1 MQAVA
6 TVAIQPAAALTPA
19 QKRFNNLLARVS
31 QLSASIDTLEALST
45 QHRSSHLS
53 AMAALQQQEDTA
65 RKNLLLYL
73 DRCVQEAELTATQRR
88 SATQIIL
95 GLCEALAH
103 KNDGQVQDVFKQHHS
118 EEDAQALAEEAREGA
133 EHAKAV
139 FEDLFGQPLHGADD
153 LHTAEAV
160 FEAGLRQYREQQ
172 QRLED
177 KRQAK
182 KAKKKPAARQLK
194 DAQQKMDANT
204 ALRTV
209 YRQLASAL
217 HPDREP
223 DEAERLRKTALMSQ
237 VNAAYDRKNLSE
249 LLQLQLQLAQI
260 DSAALSRM
268 ADDKLNAMCLLLK
281 EQVDA
286 LEEDEAQASPDV
298 IYANGKYHMFFCY
311 RFSTDFRGKQR
322 GYRVGYASSIDLVN
336 WERDDAKAGIDVSE
350 QGWDSEMV
358 CYPHVFELD
367 GRIYMAYLGDQVG
380 RYGFGLA
387 VLEGRLE

>member
-6 TVAIQPAAALTPA
+6 TVAIQPDAELTPA
-19 QKRFNNLLARVS
+19 QKRFNTLLARVS
-31 QLSASIDTLEALST
+31 ALSDSIATLEALSA
-45 QHRSSHLS
+45 QHRSSHLTAMS
-53 AMAALQQQEDTA
+53 ALKNQEDAA
-65 RKNLLLYL
+65 RKNLLLFL
-73 DRCVQEAELTATQRR
+73 DGRLHSAELTATHRR

-95 GLCEALAH
+95 ALCEALAH
-103 KNDGQVQDVFKQHHS
+103 KNDAQVQAVFNQHHS
-118 EEDAQALAEEAREGA
+118 EEDAQALAEEARAGA

-139 FEDLFGQPLHGADD
+139 FEDLFGKPLHGADD

-223 DEAERLRKTALMSQ
+223 DEAERLRKTALMSE

-249 LLQLQLQLAQI
+249 LLKLQLHIAQI

-268 ADDKLNAMCLLLK
+268 ADDKVNAMCLLLK
-281 EQVDA
+281 EQVEA
-286 LEEDEAQASPDV
+286 LEEDEAQAQFE
-298 IYANGKYHMFFCY
+298 IRHYLG
-311 RFSTDFRGKQR
+311 
-322 GYRVGYASSIDLVN
+322 VN
-336 WERDDAKAGIDVSE
+336 ELDHISAESLARALAIQLRDKEHEVDTLERDLRRIQNDAELKRWLKE
-350 QGWDSEMV
+350 QAQIAKEARA
-358 CYPHVFELD
+358 ELTD
-367 GRIYMAYLGDQVG
+367 LD
-380 RYGFGLA
+380 
-387 VLEGRLE
+387 RLLYR

>member
-19 QKRFNNLLARVS
+19 QKRFNTLLSRVS

-88 SATQIIL
+88 SATHIIL

-223 DEAERLRKTALMSQ
+223 DEAERLRKTALMSE
-237 VNAAYDRKNLSE
+237 VNTAYDRKNLSE
-249 LLQLQLQLAQI
+249 LLKLQLQLAQI
-260 DSAALSRM
+260 DSMALSRM

-286 LEEDEAQASPDV
+286 LEEDEAQAQFE
-298 IYANGKYHMFFCY
+298 IRHYLG
-311 RFSTDFRGKQR
+311 
-322 GYRVGYASSIDLVN
+322 VN
-336 WERDDAKAGIDVSE
+336 ALDHISAESLARALAIQLRDKAHEVDTLERDLRRIQNEAELKRWLKEQAQLAKEARA
-350 QGWDSEMV
+350 
-358 CYPHVFELD
+358 ELTD
-367 GRIYMAYLGDQVG
+367 MDR
-380 RYGFGLA
+380 
-387 VLEGRLE
+387 VLSSRSP

>member
-1 MQAVA
+1 VSQLSSPWTVAPAQAVA
-6 TVAIQPAAALTPA
+6 TVAIQPAAELTPA
-19 QKRFNNLLARVS
+19 QKRFNTLLARVS
-31 QLSASIDTLEALST
+31 ALSDSIATLESLST
-45 QHRSSHLS
+45 KHRSSHLTAMS
-53 AMAALQQQEDTA
+53 ALKSQEDAA

-73 DRCVQEAELTATQRR
+73 DGCLHSAELTGTHRR

-95 GLCEALAH
+95 ALCEALEH
-103 KNDGQVQDVFKQHHS
+103 KNDGQVQAVFNQHHS
-118 EEDAQALAEEAREGA
+118 EEDAQALAEEARAGA
-133 EHAKAV
+133 KHAKAV
-139 FEDLFGQPLHGADD
+139 FEDLFGKPLHGADD

-223 DEAERLRKTALMSQ
+223 DEAERLRKTALMSE

-249 LLQLQLQLAQI
+249 LLKLQLQLAQI
-260 DSAALSRM
+260 DSAALSRI

-281 EQVDA
+281 EQVEA
-286 LEEDEAQASPDV
+286 LEEDEAQAQFE
-298 IYANGKYHMFFCY
+298 IRHYLG
-311 RFSTDFRGKQR
+311 
-322 GYRVGYASSIDLVN
+322 VN
-336 WERDDAKAGIDVSE
+336 ELDHISAESLTRALAIQLRDKEHEVDTLERDLRRIQNEAELKRWLKEQAQLAKEARA
-350 QGWDSEMV
+350 
-358 CYPHVFELD
+358 ELTD
-367 GRIYMAYLGDQVG
+367 LD
-380 RYGFGLA
+380 
-387 VLEGRLE
+387 RLLYR

>member
-1 MQAVA
+1 MA
-6 TVAIQPAAALTPA
+6 TVAIQPAAELTPA
-19 QKRFNNLLARVS
+19 QKRFNTLLARVS
-31 QLSASIDTLEALST
+31 QLSTSIDMLEALST

-73 DRCVQEAELTATQRR
+73 DRCVQDAALTATHRR

-103 KNDGQVQDVFKQHHS
+103 KHDAHVQAVFNQHHS
-118 EEDAQALAEEAREGA
+118 EEDALALAEEAREGA
-133 EHAKAV
+133 EHAKSV
-139 FEDLFGQPLHGADD
+139 FEDLFGKPLHGADD

-182 KAKKKPAARQLK
+182 KAKKKPATRQLK

-268 ADDKLNAMCLLLK
+268 ADDKLSAMCLLLK

-286 LEEDEAQASPDV
+286 LEEDEAQAQFEIRHYLGV
-298 IYANGKYHMFFCY
+298 N
-311 RFSTDFRGKQR
+311 
-322 GYRVGYASSIDLVN
+322 DLDHISAERLARALAIQLRDKAHEVDTL
-336 WERDDAKAGIDVSE
+336 ERDLRRIQNEAELKRWLKEQAQLAKEARA
-350 QGWDSEMV
+350 
-358 CYPHVFELD
+358 ELTD
-367 GRIYMAYLGDQVG
+367 LD
-380 RYGFGLA
+380 
-387 VLEGRLE
+387 RLLYR

>member
-19 QKRFNNLLARVS
+19 QKRFNTLLARVS
-31 QLSASIDTLEALST
+31 ALSASIDTLEALST

-53 AMAALQQQEDTA
+53 AMSALKQKEDAA
-65 RKNLLLYL
+65 RKSLMLFL
-73 DRCVQEAELTATQRR
+73 DACLHTTELTATHRR

-95 GLCEALAH
+95 ALCEALEH
-103 KNDGQVQDVFKQHHS
+103 KQDPQVQAVFQQHHS
-118 EEDAQALAEEAREGA
+118 EEDAQALVEEARAGA

-139 FEDLFGQPLHGADD
+139 FEDWFGKPLHGADD
-153 LHTAEAV
+153 LQTAEAV

-182 KAKKKPAARQLK
+182 KAKKKTVARQLK
-194 DAQQKMDANT
+194 DAQTQMDAHT

-223 DEAERLRKTALMSQ
+223 DESERLRKTALMSE

-249 LLQLQLQLAQI
+249 LLTLQLRIAQI
-260 DSAALSRM
+260 DSAALGRI

-281 EQVDA
+281 EQVAA
-286 LEEDEAQASPDV
+286 LEEDEAQAQFEIRHYLGVNELDHISPESLARALAIQLRDKAHEV
-298 IYANGKYHMFFCY
+298 D
-311 RFSTDFRGKQR
+311 T
-322 GYRVGYASSIDLVN
+322 L
-336 WERDDAKAGIDVSE
+336 ERDLRRIQNEAELKRWLKEQAQLAKQARAELTD
-350 QGWDSEMV
+350 WD
-358 CYPHVFELD
+358 
-367 GRIYMAYLGDQVG
+367 
-380 RYGFGLA
+380 
-387 VLEGRLE
+387 RLLYR

>member
-19 QKRFNNLLARVS
+19 QKRFNTLLSRVS

-88 SATQIIL
+88 SATHIIL

-223 DEAERLRKTALMSQ
+223 DEAERLRKTALMSE

-249 LLQLQLQLAQI
+249 LLKLQLQLAQI
-260 DSAALSRM
+260 DSMALSRM

-286 LEEDEAQASPDV
+286 LEEDEAQAQFE
-298 IYANGKYHMFFCY
+298 IRHYLG
-311 RFSTDFRGKQR
+311 
-322 GYRVGYASSIDLVN
+322 VN
-336 WERDDAKAGIDVSE
+336 ALDHISAESLARALAIQLRDKAHEVDTLERDLRRIQNEAELKRWLKEQAQLAKEARA
-350 QGWDSEMV
+350 
-358 CYPHVFELD
+358 ELTD
-367 GRIYMAYLGDQVG
+367 MDR
-380 RYGFGLA
+380 
-387 VLEGRLE
+387 VLSSRSP

>member
-1 MQAVA
+1 MQAGA

-19 QKRFNNLLARVS
+19 QKRFNTLLSRVS

-88 SATQIIL
+88 SATHIIL

-118 EEDAQALAEEAREGA
+118 EEDAHALAEEAREGA

-223 DEAERLRKTALMSQ
+223 DEAERLRKTALMSE

-249 LLQLQLQLAQI
+249 LLKLQLQLAQI
-260 DSAALSRM
+260 DSMALSRM

-286 LEEDEAQASPDV
+286 LEEDEAQAQFE
-298 IYANGKYHMFFCY
+298 IRHYLG
-311 RFSTDFRGKQR
+311 
-322 GYRVGYASSIDLVN
+322 VN
-336 WERDDAKAGIDVSE
+336 ALDHISAESLARALAIQLRDKAHEVDTLERDLRRIQNEAELKRWLKEQAQLAKEARA
-350 QGWDSEMV
+350 
-358 CYPHVFELD
+358 ELTD
-367 GRIYMAYLGDQVG
+367 MD
-380 RYGFGLA
+380 
-387 VLEGRLE
+387 RLLSSRSP

>member
-1 MQAVA
+1 MVAPVQAVA
-6 TVAIQPAAALTPA
+6 TVAIQPDAELTPA
-19 QKRFNNLLARVS
+19 QKRFNTLLARVS
-31 QLSASIDTLEALST
+31 ALSDSIATLEALST
-45 QHRSSHLS
+45 QHRSRHLT
-53 AMAALQQQEDTA
+53 AMSALQQQEDAA
-65 RKNLLLYL
+65 RKNLLLFL
-73 DRCVQEAELTATQRR
+73 DSRLHQAELTATHRR

-95 GLCEALAH
+95 ALCEALAH
-103 KNDGQVQDVFKQHHS
+103 KQDQHVQAVFNQHHS
-118 EEDAQALAEEAREGA
+118 EEDAQALAEEARAGA

-139 FEDLFGQPLHGADD
+139 FEDLFGKPLHGADD

-182 KAKKKPAARQLK
+182 KAKKKPVARQLK

-223 DEAERLRKTALMSQ
+223 DAAERLRKTALMSE

-249 LLQLQLQLAQI
+249 LLKLQLHIAQI
-260 DSAALSRM
+260 DSASLSRM

-281 EQVDA
+281 EQVEA
-286 LEEDEAQASPDV
+286 LEEDEAQAQFE
-298 IYANGKYHMFFCY
+298 IRHYLG
-311 RFSTDFRGKQR
+311 
-322 GYRVGYASSIDLVN
+322 VN
-336 WERDDAKAGIDVSE
+336 
-350 QGWDSEMV
+350 
-358 CYPHVFELD
+358 ELD
-367 GRIYMAYLGDQVG
+367 HISAESLTRALAIQLRDKEHEIDTLTRDLRRIQNEAELKRWLKEQAQ
-380 RYGFGLA
+380 LA
-387 VLEGRLE
+387 KEARAELTDLDRLLYR

>member
-1 MQAVA
+1 MA
-6 TVAIQPAAALTPA
+6 TVAIQPHADLTPA
-19 QKRFNNLLARVS
+19 QKRFNTLLARVS
-31 QLSASIDTLEALST
+31 QLSDAIALLEALSS
-45 QHRSSHLS
+45 QHRSRHLS
-53 AMAALQQQEDTA
+53 AMQALQAQEDVA
-65 RKNLLLYL
+65 RQNLLLFL
-73 DRCVQEAELTATQRR
+73 DDRLQQAELTAAHRR

-95 GLCEALAH
+95 ALCEALAH
-103 KNDGQVQDVFKQHHS
+103 NRDTQVQAVFQRHHS
-118 EEDAQALAEEAREGA
+118 EEDAQALAEEARAGA

-139 FEDLFGQPLHGADD
+139 FEDLFGKPLHGADD

-194 DAQQKMDANT
+194 DAQQKMDAHT

-223 DEAERLRKTALMSQ
+223 DEAERLRKTALMSE

-249 LLQLQLQLAQI
+249 LLKLQLQIAQI

-268 ADDKLNAMCLLLK
+268 ADDKLNTMCLLLK
-281 EQVDA
+281 EQVEA
-286 LEEDEAQASPDV
+286 LEEDEAQAQFE
-298 IYANGKYHMFFCY
+298 IRH
-311 RFSTDFRGKQR
+311 
-322 GYRVGYASSIDLVN
+322 DLGVN
-336 WERDDAKAGIDVSE
+336 ELDHISAESLARALAIQLRDKEHAIRTLERDLRRIQNDAELKRWLKE
-350 QGWDSEMV
+350 QAQLAKEARA
-358 CYPHVFELD
+358 ELTD
-367 GRIYMAYLGDQVG
+367 LD
-380 RYGFGLA
+380 
-387 VLEGRLE
+387 RLLYR

>member
-6 TVAIQPAAALTPA
+6 TVAIQPSAALTPA
-19 QKRFNNLLARVS
+19 QKRFNTLLARVS
-31 QLSASIDTLEALST
+31 ALTDSIATLEALST
-45 QHRSSHLS
+45 QHRSSHLH
-53 AMAALQQQEDTA
+53 AMRTLQNHEDDA
-65 RKNLLLYL
+65 RKNLLLFL
-73 DRCVQEAELTATQRR
+73 DGRLHHAELTASHRR
-88 SATQIIL
+88 SATQVIL

-103 KNDGQVQDVFKQHHS
+103 KNDGQVQAVFNQHHS
-118 EEDAQALAEEAREGA
+118 EEDAQALAEEARAGA

-139 FEDLFGQPLHGADD
+139 FEDLFGKPLHGAEA

-223 DEAERLRKTALMSQ
+223 DEAERLRKTALMSD

-249 LLQLQLQLAQI
+249 LLKLQLQLAQI
-260 DSAALSRM
+260 DSTALSRM
-268 ADDKLNAMCLLLK
+268 ADEKLNAMCLLLK
-281 EQVDA
+281 EQVQA
-286 LEEDEAQASPDV
+286 LEEDEAQAQFEIRHHLGVNDLDHISAESLARALALRLRDKAQDV
-298 IYANGKYHMFFCY
+298 DTLQRDLRRIQNEAELKRWLKEQAQLAKEMRAELTNLD
-311 RFSTDFRGKQR
+311 RLRG
-322 GYRVGYASSIDLVN
+322 
-336 WERDDAKAGIDVSE
+336 
-350 QGWDSEMV
+350 
-358 CYPHVFELD
+358 H
-367 GRIYMAYLGDQVG
+367 
-380 RYGFGLA
+380 
-387 VLEGRLE
+387 

>member
-1 MQAVA
+1 MVAPVQAVA
-6 TVAIQPAAALTPA
+6 TVAIQPDAELTPA
-19 QKRFNNLLARVS
+19 QKRFNTLLARVS
-31 QLSASIDTLEALST
+31 ALSDSIATLEALST
-45 QHRSSHLS
+45 KHRSRHLT
-53 AMAALQQQEDTA
+53 AMSALQQQEDAA
-65 RKNLLLYL
+65 RKNLLLFL
-73 DRCVQEAELTATQRR
+73 DSRLHQAELTATHRR

-95 GLCEALAH
+95 ALCEALAH
-103 KNDGQVQDVFKQHHS
+103 KQDQHVQAVFNQHHS
-118 EEDAQALAEEAREGA
+118 EEDAQALAEEARAGA

-139 FEDLFGQPLHGADD
+139 FEDLFGKPLHGADD

-182 KAKKKPAARQLK
+182 KAKKKPVARQLK

-223 DEAERLRKTALMSQ
+223 DAAERLRKTALMSE

-249 LLQLQLQLAQI
+249 LLKLQLHIAQI
-260 DSAALSRM
+260 DSASLSRM

-281 EQVDA
+281 EQVEA
-286 LEEDEAQASPDV
+286 LEEDEAQAQFE
-298 IYANGKYHMFFCY
+298 IRHYLG
-311 RFSTDFRGKQR
+311 
-322 GYRVGYASSIDLVN
+322 VN
-336 WERDDAKAGIDVSE
+336 
-350 QGWDSEMV
+350 
-358 CYPHVFELD
+358 ELD
-367 GRIYMAYLGDQVG
+367 HISAESLTRALAIQLRDKEHEIDTLTRDLRRIQNEAELKRWLKEQAQ
-380 RYGFGLA
+380 LA
-387 VLEGRLE
+387 KEARAELTDLDRLLYR

>member
-118 EEDAQALAEEAREGA
+118 EEDAHALAEEAREGA

-223 DEAERLRKTALMSQ
+223 DEAERLRKTALMSE

-249 LLQLQLQLAQI
+249 LLKLQLQLAQI
-260 DSAALSRM
+260 DSMALSRM

-286 LEEDEAQASPDV
+286 LEEDEAQAQFE
-298 IYANGKYHMFFCY
+298 IRHYLG
-311 RFSTDFRGKQR
+311 
-322 GYRVGYASSIDLVN
+322 VN
-336 WERDDAKAGIDVSE
+336 ALDHISAESLARALAIQLRDKAHEVDTLERDLRRIQNEAELKRWLKEQAQLAKEARA
-350 QGWDSEMV
+350 
-358 CYPHVFELD
+358 ELTD
-367 GRIYMAYLGDQVG
+367 MD
-380 RYGFGLA
+380 
-387 VLEGRLE
+387 RLLSSRSP

>member
-1 MQAVA
+1 VQAVA

-19 QKRFNNLLARVS
+19 QKRFNTLLSRVS

-88 SATQIIL
+88 SATHIIL

-103 KNDGQVQDVFKQHHS
+103 KKDGQVQDVFKQHHS

-223 DEAERLRKTALMSQ
+223 DEAERLRKTALMSE

-249 LLQLQLQLAQI
+249 LLKLQLQLAQI
-260 DSAALSRM
+260 DSMALSRM

-286 LEEDEAQASPDV
+286 LEEDEAQAQFE
-298 IYANGKYHMFFCY
+298 IRHYLG
-311 RFSTDFRGKQR
+311 
-322 GYRVGYASSIDLVN
+322 VN
-336 WERDDAKAGIDVSE
+336 ALDHISAESLARALAIQLRDKAHEVDTLERDLRRIQNEAELKRWLKEQAQLAKEARA
-350 QGWDSEMV
+350 
-358 CYPHVFELD
+358 ELTD
-367 GRIYMAYLGDQVG
+367 MDR
-380 RYGFGLA
+380 
-387 VLEGRLE
+387 VLSSRSP

>member
-1 MQAVA
+1 VQAVA

-19 QKRFNNLLARVS
+19 QKRFNTLLSRVS

-88 SATQIIL
+88 SATHIIL

-223 DEAERLRKTALMSQ
+223 DEAERLRKTALMSE

-249 LLQLQLQLAQI
+249 LLKLQLQLAQI
-260 DSAALSRM
+260 DSMALSRM

-286 LEEDEAQASPDV
+286 LEEDEAQAQFE
-298 IYANGKYHMFFCY
+298 IRHYLG
-311 RFSTDFRGKQR
+311 
-322 GYRVGYASSIDLVN
+322 VN
-336 WERDDAKAGIDVSE
+336 ALDHISAESLARALAIQLRDKAHEVDTLERDLRRIQNEAELKRWLKEQAQLAKEARA
-350 QGWDSEMV
+350 
-358 CYPHVFELD
+358 ELTD
-367 GRIYMAYLGDQVG
+367 MDR
-380 RYGFGLA
+380 
-387 VLEGRLE
+387 VLSSRSP

>member
-1 MQAVA
+1 LNAPQSPWTVAPAQAVA
-6 TVAIQPAAALTPA
+6 TVAIQPDAELTPA
-19 QKRFNNLLARVS
+19 QKRFNTLLARVS
-31 QLSASIDTLEALST
+31 ALSDSIVTLEALST
-45 QHRSSHLS
+45 QHRSPHLT
-53 AMAALQQQEDTA
+53 AMEALKNQEDAA
-65 RKNLLLYL
+65 RKNLLLFL
-73 DRCVQEAELTATQRR
+73 DGRLHTAELTATHRR

-95 GLCEALAH
+95 ALCEALEH
-103 KNDGQVQDVFKQHHS
+103 KHDSQVQAIFNQHHS
-118 EEDAQALAEEAREGA
+118 EEDAQALAEEARAGA

-139 FEDLFGQPLHGADD
+139 FEDLFGKPLHGADD

-223 DEAERLRKTALMSQ
+223 DEAERLRKTALMSE

-249 LLQLQLQLAQI
+249 LLKLQLHIAQI

-281 EQVDA
+281 EQVEA
-286 LEEDEAQASPDV
+286 LEEDEAQAQFEIRHYLGVNELDH
-298 IYANGKYHMFFCY
+298 I
-311 RFSTDFRGKQR
+311 
-322 GYRVGYASSIDLVN
+322 SSESLARALTIQLRDKEHEVDTL
-336 WERDDAKAGIDVSE
+336 ERDLRRIQNEAELKRWLKEQAQLAKEARA
-350 QGWDSEMV
+350 
-358 CYPHVFELD
+358 ELTD
-367 GRIYMAYLGDQVG
+367 LD
-380 RYGFGLA
+380 
-387 VLEGRLE
+387 RLLYR

>member
-1 MQAVA
+1 MVAPVQAVA
-6 TVAIQPAAALTPA
+6 TVAIQPDAELTPA
-19 QKRFNNLLARVS
+19 QKRFNTLLARVS
-31 QLSASIDTLEALST
+31 ALSDSIATLEALST
-45 QHRSSHLS
+45 QHRSRHLT
-53 AMAALQQQEDTA
+53 AMSALQQQEDAA
-65 RKNLLLYL
+65 RKNLLLFL
-73 DRCVQEAELTATQRR
+73 DSRLHQAELTATHRR

-95 GLCEALAH
+95 ALCEALAH
-103 KNDGQVQDVFKQHHS
+103 KQDQHVQAVFNQHHS
-118 EEDAQALAEEAREGA
+118 EEDAQALAEEARAGA

-139 FEDLFGQPLHGADD
+139 FEDLFGKPLHGADD

-182 KAKKKPAARQLK
+182 KAKKKPVARQLK

-223 DEAERLRKTALMSQ
+223 DAAERLRKTALMSE

-249 LLQLQLQLAQI
+249 LLKLQLHIAQI
-260 DSAALSRM
+260 DSASLSRM

-281 EQVDA
+281 EQVEA
-286 LEEDEAQASPDV
+286 LEEDEAQAQFE
-298 IYANGKYHMFFCY
+298 IHHYLG
-311 RFSTDFRGKQR
+311 
-322 GYRVGYASSIDLVN
+322 VN
-336 WERDDAKAGIDVSE
+336 
-350 QGWDSEMV
+350 
-358 CYPHVFELD
+358 ELD
-367 GRIYMAYLGDQVG
+367 HISAESLTRALAIQLRDKEHEIDTLTRDLRRIQNEAELKRWLKEQAQ
-380 RYGFGLA
+380 LA
-387 VLEGRLE
+387 KEARAELTDLDRLLYR

>member
-6 TVAIQPAAALTPA
+6 TVAIQPAAELTAA
-19 QKRFNNLLARVS
+19 QKRFNILLARVS
-31 QLSASIDTLEALST
+31 DLSDSIAKLEALST
-45 QHRSSHLS
+45 QHRSSHLT
-53 AMAALQQQEDTA
+53 AMCALKNQEDAA
-65 RKNLLLYL
+65 RKNLLLFL
-73 DRCVQEAELTATQRR
+73 DGRLHQAELTASHRR

-95 GLCEALAH
+95 ALCEALEH
-103 KNDGQVQDVFKQHHS
+103 KNDGQVQAVFNQHHS
-118 EEDAQALAEEAREGA
+118 EEDAQALAEEARAGA

-139 FEDLFGQPLHGADD
+139 FEDLFGKPLHGADD

-223 DEAERLRKTALMSQ
+223 DEAERLRKTALMSE

-249 LLQLQLQLAQI
+249 LLKLQLQIAQI
-260 DSAALSRM
+260 DSAALSRI

-281 EQVDA
+281 EQVEA
-286 LEEDEAQASPDV
+286 LEEDEAQAQFE
-298 IYANGKYHMFFCY
+298 IRHYLG
-311 RFSTDFRGKQR
+311 
-322 GYRVGYASSIDLVN
+322 VN
-336 WERDDAKAGIDVSE
+336 ELDHISAESLARALAIQLRDKEHEVDTLERDLRRIQNEAELKRWLKEQAQLAKEARA
-350 QGWDSEMV
+350 
-358 CYPHVFELD
+358 ELTD
-367 GRIYMAYLGDQVG
+367 LD
-380 RYGFGLA
+380 
-387 VLEGRLE
+387 RLLYR

>member
-1 MQAVA
+1 VQAVA
-6 TVAIQPAAALTPA
+6 TVAIQPAAELTPA
-19 QKRFNNLLARVS
+19 QKRFNTLLARVS
-31 QLSASIDTLEALST
+31 TLSDSIASLEALST

-53 AMAALQQQEDTA
+53 AMAELKNQEDTA
-65 RKNLLLYL
+65 RKNLLLFL
-73 DRCVQEAELTATQRR
+73 DGRLHQAELTASQRR

-95 GLCEALAH
+95 ALCETLEH
-103 KNDGQVQDVFKQHHS
+103 KKDGQVQTVFNQHHS
-118 EEDAQALAEEAREGA
+118 EDDAQALAEEARAGA

-139 FEDLFGQPLHGADD
+139 FEDLFGKPLHGADN

-223 DEAERLRKTALMSQ
+223 DETERLRKTALMSE

-249 LLQLQLQLAQI
+249 LLKLQLQIAQI
-260 DSAALSRM
+260 DSAALSRI

-281 EQVDA
+281 EQVEA
-286 LEEDEAQASPDV
+286 LEEDEAQAQFEIRHYLGVHELDHISAESLTRALAIQLRDKAHEV
-298 IYANGKYHMFFCY
+298 D
-311 RFSTDFRGKQR
+311 T
-322 GYRVGYASSIDLVN
+322 L
-336 WERDDAKAGIDVSE
+336 ERDLRRIQNEAELKRWLKEQAQLAKEARA
-350 QGWDSEMV
+350 
-358 CYPHVFELD
+358 ELTD
-367 GRIYMAYLGDQVG
+367 LD
-380 RYGFGLA
+380 
-387 VLEGRLE
+387 RLLYR

>member
-1 MQAVA
+1 VSQPSSPWTVAPAQAVA
-6 TVAIQPAAALTPA
+6 TVAIQPAAELTPA
-19 QKRFNNLLARVS
+19 QKRFNTLLARVS
-31 QLSASIDTLEALST
+31 ALSDSIATLEALST
-45 QHRSSHLS
+45 QHRSSHLT
-53 AMAALQQQEDTA
+53 AMSTLKSQEDAA

-73 DRCVQEAELTATQRR
+73 DGCLHSPELTATHRR

-95 GLCEALAH
+95 ALCEALEH
-103 KNDGQVQDVFKQHHS
+103 KNDVQVQAVFNQHHS
-118 EEDAQALAEEAREGA
+118 EEDAQALAEEARAGA

-139 FEDLFGQPLHGADD
+139 FEDLFGKPLHGADD

-223 DEAERLRKTALMSQ
+223 DEAERLRKTALMSE

-249 LLQLQLQLAQI
+249 LLKLQLQIAQI
-260 DSAALSRM
+260 DSAALSRI

-281 EQVDA
+281 EQVEA
-286 LEEDEAQASPDV
+286 LEEDEAQAQFE
-298 IYANGKYHMFFCY
+298 IRHYLG
-311 RFSTDFRGKQR
+311 
-322 GYRVGYASSIDLVN
+322 VN
-336 WERDDAKAGIDVSE
+336 ELDHISAESLARALAIQLRDKEHEVDTLERDLRRIQNEAELKRWLKEQAQLAKEARA
-350 QGWDSEMV
+350 
-358 CYPHVFELD
+358 ELTD
-367 GRIYMAYLGDQVG
+367 LD
-380 RYGFGLA
+380 
-387 VLEGRLE
+387 RLLYR